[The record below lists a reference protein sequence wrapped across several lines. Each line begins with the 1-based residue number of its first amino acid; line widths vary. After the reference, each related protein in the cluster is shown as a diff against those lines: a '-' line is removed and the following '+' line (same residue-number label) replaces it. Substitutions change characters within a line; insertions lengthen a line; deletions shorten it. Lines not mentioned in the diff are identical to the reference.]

1 MLCPPR
7 FLTMAIRKDVKSD
20 PHDEPGRRPEVIVEF
35 LFDRGLLFI
44 SVNNIGERAAVNVS
58 VKFDQKFTG
67 LGGAKEIS
75 KLGLFRS
82 LQFLGPQR
90 EIVTFL
96 DSSASYFQRRQPV
109 DLTARIT
116 YQDADS
122 RKYEEVICHNLEV
135 FRELVY
141 LDQTNDIDNHPE
153 AEV

>member
-1 MLCPPR
+1 M
-7 FLTMAIRKDVKSD
+7 TTRKDVKPV

-44 SVNNIGERAAVNVS
+44 SINNIGERAAVNVS

-67 LGGAKEIS
+67 LGGSKEIS
-75 KLGLFRS
+75 RLALFRN

-96 DSSASYFQRRQPV
+96 DSSASYFRRKQPV
-109 DLTARIT
+109 DISALIS

-122 RKYEEVICHNLEV
+122 RQYEEIIRHNLEV

-141 LDQTNDIDNHPE
+141 VGQTNDTDNYPE

>member
-1 MLCPPR
+1 M
-7 FLTMAIRKDVKSD
+7 TTRKDVKPV

-44 SVNNIGERAAVNVS
+44 SINNIGERAAVNVS

-67 LGGAKEIS
+67 LGGSKEIS
-75 KLGLFRS
+75 RLALFRN

-96 DSSASYFQRRQPV
+96 DSSASYFRRKQPV
-109 DLTARIT
+109 DISALIS

-122 RKYEEVICHNLEV
+122 RQYEEIIRHNLEV

-141 LDQTNDIDNHPE
+141 LGQTNDTDNYTE

>member
-1 MLCPPR
+1 M
-7 FLTMAIRKDVKSD
+7 TTRKDVKPV
-20 PHDEPGRRPEVIVEF
+20 PHDETGRRPEVIVEF

-44 SVNNIGERAAVNVS
+44 SINNIGERAAVNVS

-67 LGGAKEIS
+67 LGGSKEIS
-75 KLGLFRS
+75 RLALFRN

-90 EIVTFL
+90 EVVTFL
-96 DSSASYFQRRQPV
+96 DSSASYFRRKQPV
-109 DLTARIT
+109 DISARIS

-122 RKYEEVICHNLEV
+122 RQYEEIIRHNLEV

-141 LDQTNDIDNHPE
+141 LGQTNDTDNYTE

>member
-1 MLCPPR
+1 
-7 FLTMAIRKDVKSD
+7 MATRKDVKSV
-20 PHDEPGRRPEVIVEF
+20 PHDEPSRRPEVIVEF

-44 SVNNIGERAAVNVS
+44 SVNNIGERAAINVS
-58 VKFDQKFTG
+58 VKFDQKLTG
-67 LGGAKEIS
+67 LGGSKEIS
-75 KLGLFRS
+75 KLALFRS

-96 DSSASYFQRRQPV
+96 DSSASYFRREQPV
-109 DLTARIT
+109 DLTARIS

-122 RKYEEVICHNLEV
+122 RQYKEIIRHNLEV

-141 LDQTNDIDNHPE
+141 MDHTNDIDNYPK

>member
-1 MLCPPR
+1 M
-7 FLTMAIRKDVKSD
+7 TTRKDVKPV

-44 SVNNIGERAAVNVS
+44 SINNIGERAAVNVS

-67 LGGAKEIS
+67 LGGSKEIS
-75 KLGLFRS
+75 RLALFRN

-96 DSSASYFQRRQPV
+96 DSSASYFRRKQPV
-109 DLTARIT
+109 DISARIS

-122 RKYEEVICHNLEV
+122 RQYEEIIRHNLEV

-141 LDQTNDIDNHPE
+141 LGQTNDTDNYTE